1 MIGRLWRGW
10 TAPDK
15 ADAYETL
22 LRGILPDLKSEGFR
36 GAYVLRRDR
45 GDEVEFVTLTL
56 FDSMAAVR
64 TFAGEDYETA
74 VIMPGAHDLLARF
87 DAKAEH
93 FDVRLTPG

>member
-1 MIGRLWRGW
+1 VIGRLWRGW

-15 ADAYETL
+15 ADAYEEL
-22 LRGILPDLKSEGFR
+22 LRGVLPDLKSEGFR

-45 GDEVEFVTLTL
+45 GDDVEFVTLTL

-64 TFAGEDYETA
+64 AFAGEDYEAA

-87 DAKAEH
+87 DTKAEH
-93 FDVRLTPG
+93 FEVRLTPG